1 MKKIFIPFLWLVLFI
16 SIFSFSVFP
25 EEEFFVEEVFDGD
38 TIKLSNGEIVRYLGI
53 DTPELRWRKGDSW
66 VYHPQPLAEE
76 AKELNSLLVQG
87 KKVKLEYDLEKRD
100 VYNRL
105 LAYVY
110 VDGLMANAEMLRQG
124 YALFD
129 VRMPNIK
136 HTDLFLKM
144 FKEAKENKRGFWSIA
159 GLQVISPREVRKYTG
174 KIKIIEGKITK
185 IEDKGKLF
193 SLTLN
198 NTPPKAD
205 EENIQITI
213 YKNNLPIF
221 EREGISLEK
230 NYLNKKVRFSGLICE
245 YKKAFEII
253 IHHPGEIE
261 ILK

>member
-1 MKKIFIPFLWLVLFI
+1 MKKVFIPFPWLILFI

-76 AKELNSLLVQG
+76 AKKLNSLLVKG
-87 KKVKLEYDLEKRD
+87 KKIKLEYDLEKRD

-110 VDGLMANAEMLRQG
+110 VDNLMVNGEILRQG

-159 GLQVISPREVRKYTG
+159 GLQAISPREVRKYSG
-174 KIKIIEGKITK
+174 KIKIIEGRITK

-193 SLTLN
+193 SLNLN
-198 NTPPKAD
+198 NGS
-205 EENIQITI
+205 EENARIII
-213 YKNNLPIF
+213 NKNDLPIF
-221 EREGISLEK
+221 EKEGVSLEK

-245 YKKAFEII
+245 YQHAFEII
-253 IHHPGEIE
+253 LHHPGEIE
-261 ILK
+261 ILE